1 MLRGLLLFI
10 FICGS
15 AALQNQTIKVKL
27 GDDVTL
33 KCNFKGHSQVT
44 ALLWERTDNSEQYVL
59 FYRDSKPDPEKQDPL
74 YKNRVDLLD
83 TAMTDGEVSI
93 TLKNVMPTD
102 NGTYECFVAEKTNRP
117 KRSVVPGPPV
127 CHVTLVVVPHQ
138 TAPAEGHG
146 DGQKNRGHVW
156 VFSFIL
162 FVLVLCTIIGL
173 ILRNKN
179 HCSQQETGRAESQ
192 VELFTTE

>member
-1 MLRGLLLFI
+1 KNQR
-10 FICGS
+10 S
-15 AALQNQTIKVKL
+15 LQNQTIKVKL

-138 TAPAEGHG
+138 SEFPLIQSIHIQLKSSSVINNLTPCLFPL
-146 DGQKNRGHVW
+146 
-156 VFSFIL
+156 FSSS
-162 FVLVLCTIIGL
+162 C
-173 ILRNKN
+173 
-179 HCSQQETGRAESQ
+179 
-192 VELFTTE
+192 